1 MFRLLVLLAALLF
14 VTPASAESQ
23 FESSMKRALTE
34 AHCPPY
40 SRGAAVRAAICH
52 SIAMQPVMA
61 QYSPTSLVIFE
72 AMMEGNIESAR
83 KFDDGKITAEQYI
96 AEIRARWQEFAAK
109 NDDAQDSERDRRQ
122 EQCNR
127 IIQTMV
133 SPWITAGQEA
143 AGLEKLRSLGCLK

>member
-14 VTPASAESQ
+14 VTPASAESA
-23 FESSMKRALTE
+23 FEASIKRALTE

-40 SRGAAVRAAICH
+40 SQGQAVRAAVCF
-52 SIAMQPVMA
+52 STAMRPVMA
-61 QYSPTSLVIFE
+61 PASLVNFE

-83 KFDDGKITAEQYI
+83 KFDDGKSTAEQYI

-109 NDDAQDSERDRRQ
+109 NDDTQDSERDRRQ

-133 SPWITAGQEA
+133 TPWITAGQEA

>member
-1 MFRLLVLLAALLF
+1 MFRLLVLFAALLF
-14 VTPASAESQ
+14 VIPASAESA
-23 FESSMKRALTE
+23 FEASAKRALAE
-34 AHCPPY
+34 AHCPPF
-40 SRGAAVRAAICH
+40 SRGESVRAAICR
-52 SIAMQPVMA
+52 SMAMEPVMA
-61 QYSPTSLVIFE
+61 QYSPASLLIFE

-96 AEIRARWQEFAAK
+96 AEIRARWQEFVAK

-133 SPWITAGQEA
+133 TPWITAGQEA

>member
-1 MFRLLVLLAALLF
+1 MA
-14 VTPASAESQ
+14 PAS
-23 FESSMKRALTE
+23 
-34 AHCPPY
+34 
-40 SRGAAVRAAICH
+40 
-52 SIAMQPVMA
+52 
-61 QYSPTSLVIFE
+61 LVNFE

-83 KFDDGKITAEQYI
+83 KFDDGKSTAEQYI

-109 NDDAQDSERDRRQ
+109 NDDTQDSERDRRQ

-133 SPWITAGQEA
+133 TPWITAGQEA

>member
-14 VTPASAESQ
+14 VTPASAESA
-23 FESSMKRALTE
+23 FEASIKRALTE

-40 SRGAAVRAAICH
+40 SQGQAVRAAVCF
-52 SIAMQPVMA
+52 STAMRPVMA
-61 QYSPTSLVIFE
+61 PASLVNFE

-83 KFDDGKITAEQYI
+83 KFDDGKSTAEQYI
-96 AEIRARWQEFAAK
+96 AEIRTRWQEFAAK
-109 NDDAQDSERDRRQ
+109 NDDTQDSERDRRQ

-133 SPWITAGQEA
+133 TPWITAGQEA